1 LIKGECRKAKTNCKS
16 SAERKDHCNSNKMT
30 GNIINKA
37 QPVALCKIDTKAL
50 MGKRMVN
57 KFRFLGRFFL
67 AGFWFM
73 VFTI

>member
-1 LIKGECRKAKTNCKS
+1 
-16 SAERKDHCNSNKMT
+16 MT